1 MDTRLLDSSYFSSK
15 GKEQFKKNLEGT
27 IHYYLTYF
35 ESCSSAPFLFAVFCH
50 SLTLKEPN
58 YKNEITVFPWWL
70 SGKESACQCRRHAF
84 NPVVQEYPTLHG
96 AHVPQ
101 LLNLCSRA
109 QEPQLLKPTHP
120 TGRVQKQGKT
130 PQ

>member
-1 MDTRLLDSSYFSSK
+1 MDNRLLNSSYFSSK
-15 GKEQFKKNLEGT
+15 GKEQFKKNLAGT

-35 ESCSSAPFLFAVFCH
+35 ESCSSAPFLFALCYR
-50 SLTLKEPN
+50 SLTLKEP
-58 YKNEITVFPWWL
+58 KCKDEITVFPWWL

-84 NPVVQEYPTLHG
+84 NPVVKEDPTLHG

-109 QEPQLLKPTHP
+109 QEPQLLKPSCP
-120 TGRVQKQGKT
+120 TDRAQQQGKT
-130 PQ
+130 LQ